1 MESNLN
7 VTVDD
12 DDDDD
17 YATSR
22 VIGEENVFQ
31 SMILF

>member
-1 MESNLN
+1 MNTYSGFN

-17 YATSR
+17 DEFIVSYVALEWM
-22 VIGEENVFQ
+22 G
-31 SMILF
+31 

>member
-12 DDDDD
+12 DDDD
-17 YATSR
+17 YAPSR

>member
-1 MESNLN
+1 MNTSSGFN

-17 YATSR
+17 DEFIVSYVALEWM
-22 VIGEENVFQ
+22 G
-31 SMILF
+31 

>member
-1 MESNLN
+1 MNTYSGFN

-17 YATSR
+17 EFIVSYVALEWM
-22 VIGEENVFQ
+22 G
-31 SMILF
+31 